1 MQLTEPSPEERGP
14 RRRLHTH
21 LALQTGPGAHAPDED
36 SARPGTPEPAV
47 GVRRAHAVSRHVHGA
62 ACEQEADGRLR
73 ACFTDGGNRG
83 AEREPRGR
91 ARRPESHSPAR
102 APSRHREVSSE
113 RPVRAS
119 LPVSGH
125 TERLHGVGA
134 RAPAAGPLGRWVSW
148 PAPWRLGLLLSWI
161 MVGGPALVPPAGV
174 VGMNESVQ
182 VSTQTGPEVSASWGQ
197 SDLGGVA
204 PRPRALASPL
214 LTSAPLARTSVFV
227 NRGSEERKSGV
238 VSSAGWRVGGQALC
252 PEGWL
257 KRPRAPTLTC
267 GSA

>member
-1 MQLTEPSPEERGP
+1 MPK
-14 RRRLHTH
+14 
-21 LALQTGPGAHAPDED
+21 
-36 SARPGTPEPAV
+36 PAV

-62 ACEQEADGRLR
+62 ACEQEADGRLH
-73 ACFTDGGNRG
+73 ACFTDRGNRG

-102 APSRHREVSSE
+102 APSRRREVGSE
-113 RPVRAS
+113 RLARAS

-134 RAPAAGPLGRWVSW
+134 RAPTAEPLGRWVSW

-174 VGMNESVQ
+174 VGMNVSVQ
-182 VSTQTGPEVSASWGQ
+182 VSTQTGPEGSASWGQ
-197 SDLGGVA
+197 SDFGGVA